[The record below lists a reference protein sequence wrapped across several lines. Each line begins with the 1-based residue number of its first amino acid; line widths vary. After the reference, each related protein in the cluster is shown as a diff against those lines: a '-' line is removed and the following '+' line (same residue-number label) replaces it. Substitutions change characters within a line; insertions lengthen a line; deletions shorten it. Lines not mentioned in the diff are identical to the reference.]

1 MDHILEIIAIC
12 VSVTVAVGC
21 GAWAIANST
30 GIKRKDLDLVVNA
43 ITSRLD
49 AMTERLANIAKDSVQ
64 RAEMQLELSKVQE
77 AIRNEQTDRIAEVQG
92 VREKIVNH
100 IAETAGRS

>member
-1 MDHILEIIAIC
+1 MENLLEVISICSSLMIAVC
-12 VSVTVAVGC
+12 C

-64 RAEMQLELSKVQE
+64 RAELQLELTKVQE
-77 AIRNEQTDRIAEVQG
+77 AIRNEQTDRIADVQG

-100 IAETAGRS
+100 LAETGK